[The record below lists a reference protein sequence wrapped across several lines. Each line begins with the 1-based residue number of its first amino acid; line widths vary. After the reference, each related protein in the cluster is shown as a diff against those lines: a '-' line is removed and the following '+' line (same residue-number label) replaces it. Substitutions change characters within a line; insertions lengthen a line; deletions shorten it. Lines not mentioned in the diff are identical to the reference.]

1 MNNEDFIP
9 NRTRIELSFEKPY
22 LWNYESNLTSLEDV
36 DQIDTTAIEF
46 KHSTNYAGSIFRG
59 WFVPPATTRYRFYQS
74 CDNYCSLWLSTQAN
88 DKTVAT
94 NIISE
99 HSTNN
104 RRYYDQY
111 DGQMSNWTSL
121 TAGENY
127 YIEGLTYN
135 EEGGDSFSV
144 AVEIEQTEM
153 VGHHHS
159 LKEI

>member
-1 MNNEDFIP
+1 MF
-9 NRTRIELSFEKPY
+9 
-22 LWNYESNLTSLEDV
+22 
-36 DQIDTTAIEF
+36 
-46 KHSTNYAGSIFRG
+46 
-59 WFVPPATTRYRFYQS
+59 
-74 CDNYCSLWLSTQAN
+74 
-88 DKTVAT
+88 
-94 NIISE
+94 
-99 HSTNN
+99 